1 MTLYTTFKD
10 HGTPWKVT
18 MLRRFGF
25 VCMGPY
31 HSGMW
36 YVFWGRKALAH
47 VRRHT
52 TNATTH

>member
-1 MTLYTTFKD
+1 MKLRRYSEFTD
-10 HGTPWKVT
+10 HYTPWKVAL
-18 MLRRFGF
+18 LRRFGF
-25 VCMGPY
+25 ICMGPY

-52 TNATTH
+52 TTH